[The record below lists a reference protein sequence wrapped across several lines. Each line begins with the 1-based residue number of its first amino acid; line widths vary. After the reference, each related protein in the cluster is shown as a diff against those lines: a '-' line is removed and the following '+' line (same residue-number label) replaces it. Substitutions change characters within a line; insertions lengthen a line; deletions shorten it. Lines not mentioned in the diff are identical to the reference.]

1 MDYLHFKDV
10 DEKVV
15 KHCWENGVRF
25 AKATKMG
32 LWAEVGKGIIDWKAY
47 GELLKELLYYGVS
60 SISLS
65 TTGSEQQG
73 VRACTSRMRNE
84 LYEVL
89 QERMKAFNEDHPLN
103 K

>member
-1 MDYLHFKDV
+1 M

-47 GELLKELLYYGVS
+47 GELLKELGWTGYACIERDCYPPTPGECVKEQTRTGDYLE
-60 SISLS
+60 SIGLG
-65 TTGSEQQG
+65 T
-73 VRACTSRMRNE
+73 R
-84 LYEVL
+84 
-89 QERMKAFNEDHPLN
+89 K
-103 K
+103 